1 MYFVCASRKNEGVTD
16 IIITITILALCS
28 LLQWVIKA
36 NCCLD
41 IYEEV
46 MRK

>member
-1 MYFVCASRKNEGVTD
+1 MYFVCASRKNKGVTD
-16 IIITITILALCS
+16 TIKNYSCS